1 MSDPI
6 TFDTT
11 SPRYGLP
18 LLFVGQSQK
27 EAFVN
32 EALSFTDALLH
43 CAIEGIASAPPA
55 SPVDGTNWL
64 VGISAT
70 GAWAGHDGKIACR
83 QAGNWLFVT
92 ASDGMRVLD
101 RSTGQERFYRS
112 GWQVPAVPAAP
123 SGGSTVDTEARTAI
137 AALIT
142 ALRQSGV
149 FPTT

>member
-11 SPRYGLP
+11 SPRFGLP

-43 CAIEGIASAPPA
+43 CAIEGVASAPPG

-64 VGISAT
+64 VGTSAT
-70 GAWAGHDGKIACR
+70 GAWAGHEGKIACR
-83 QAGNWLFVT
+83 QAGNWLFVA

-101 RSTGQERFYRS
+101 RSTGQERFYRA
-112 GWQVPAVPAAP
+112 GWEVPAVPATP
-123 SGGSTVDTEARTAI
+123 SGGSTVDAEARTTITELI
-137 AALIT
+137 AAL
-142 ALRQSGV
+142 RQAGI
-149 FPTT
+149 FPTS

>member
-11 SPRYGLP
+11 SPRFGLP

-32 EALSFTDALLH
+32 EALSLTDALLH
-43 CAIEGIASAPPA
+43 CAIEGVSSTPPTT
-55 SPVDGTNWL
+55 PVDGTNWL
-64 VGISAT
+64 VGASAT

-83 QAGNWLFVT
+83 QAGNWLYVT

-101 RSTGQERFYRS
+101 RSTGQEHFYRS
-112 GWQVPAVPAAP
+112 GWQVPSVPTAP
-123 SGGSTVDTEARTAI
+123 SGGTTIDSQARTAI
-137 AALIT
+137 TALIT
-142 ALRQSGV
+142 ALRQAGV
-149 FPTT
+149 FPT

>member
-6 TFDTT
+6 TFDTA
-11 SPRYGLP
+11 SPKFGLP

-32 EALSFTDALLH
+32 EALSLTDALLH
-43 CAIEGIASAPPA
+43 CVIEGVSSAPPA

-64 VGISAT
+64 IGTSAT
-70 GAWAGHDGKIACR
+70 GAWAGRDGKIACR
-83 QAGNWLFVT
+83 QAGNWLYVT

-112 GWQVPAVPAAP
+112 GWQVPTVPTAP
-123 SGGSTVDTEARTAI
+123 SGGSTIDTQARAAITALI
-137 AALIT
+137 AAL
-142 ALRQSGV
+142 RQAGV
-149 FPTT
+149 FPT

>member
-6 TFDTT
+6 IFDTT
-11 SPRYGLP
+11 SPRFGLP

-32 EALSFTDALLH
+32 EALSLADALLH
-43 CAIEGIASAPPA
+43 CAIEGVASAPPA

-64 VGISAT
+64 VGTSAT
-70 GAWAGHDGKIACR
+70 GAWAGNDGKIACR
-83 QAGNWLFVT
+83 QAGNWLYVT

-101 RSTGQERFYRS
+101 RSIGQERLYRS

-123 SGGSTVDTEARTAI
+123 SGGSTVDTESRTAI
-137 AALIT
+137 TALIA
-142 ALRQSGV
+142 ALRQAGI